1 MNTDSQ
7 TPARTYPEDGFP
19 ELDSL
24 LTPEELPED
33 HRSGFVGIIGK
44 PNVGKSTLLNR
55 LLGEKVAIVSHKA
68 QTTRD
73 RILGILTLPDRA
85 QIVFVDTPGMHD
97 PRNPLGEYMVQTV
110 SGVISDADAILWM
123 TDISRPPSDEDRQI
137 AGLLKHRKDLP
148 VVLVLNKAD
157 LVNEETAAQRRTA
170 YQQVLPG
177 DLWEMISATE
187 GRAVNRL
194 LDRIV
199 DLLPRGPLYYPP
211 DQYTDQEERK
221 IAAELIREQI
231 LELTSQEIPHAV
243 AVRVE
248 EFKRRENDMV
258 YIRANIYVERDSQ
271 KGIVIGKRGSM
282 LKRIGKASRKEI
294 QQILGQKAY
303 LDLWV
308 KVQKNWRKNKQKM
321 KWLGYVFS
329 D

>member
-1 MNTDSQ
+1 MPTH
-7 TPARTYPEDGFP
+7 TYPEDGFP

-33 HRSGFVGIIGK
+33 HRSGFVGIVGK

-85 QIVFVDTPGMHD
+85 QIIFVDTPGMHD

-110 SGVISDADAILWM
+110 SGVVSDADAVLWM
-123 TDISRPPSDEDRQI
+123 TDISRPPSGEDRQI
-137 AGLLKHRKDLP
+137 ADLLQQRKHLP
-148 VVLVLNKAD
+148 VLLVHNKAD
-157 LVNEETAAQRRTA
+157 LVNEETAILRRAA
-170 YQQVLPG
+170 YQEL
-177 DLWEMISATE
+177 LTCRNWALISATGDRGVE
-187 GRAVNRL
+187 GLV
-194 LDRIV
+194 DRIV
-199 DLLPRGPLYYPP
+199 ELLPRGPLYYPP
-211 DQYTDQEERK
+211 DQFTDQEERK

-231 LELTSQEIPHAV
+231 LGLTSQEIPHAV

-271 KGIVIGKRGSM
+271 KGIIIGKGGFM
-282 LKRIGKASRKEI
+282 LKRIGKTSRKEI
-294 QQILGQKAY
+294 QQFLGQKAY

-329 D
+329 E